1 MRDETPNPPPPHATG
16 RPGGGGPS
24 GPSGSAGQAGPN
36 AAGVP
41 GGYRDAGEGADL
53 AGPSGVILSEEELLD
68 WVDGKVSAQ
77 AGEALA
83 AASGRRGLASRVSQ
97 MQANRRVLQSLPIE
111 AAPADLAERVVQALE
126 REALLALSTASAASD
141 APIPIST
148 YVSPRQRTAR
158 APAWQ
163 PPAAIAAGLLLLI
176 GGVSYGTYLAMRP
189 TEPERLLAMGDG
201 TDGPNGPG
209 GPNAA
214 GGGAMAA
221 GSSRSGMPLVPGDPT
236 VMDGGGVGAALDRAG
251 AIDRAGGDPTS
262 TTVASGHE
270 QGTGD
275 AGHAGSPGAPTG
287 PLVARGVGEPGGEGG
302 MPEIGLDTDVPPM
315 VLAES
320 AAPASAPGL
329 GLAVAE
335 PEEID
340 AERALVLAR
349 EGRLAVRVRSASTRG
364 LALLEEPVGRV
375 WTLSPGMDEGVRESL
390 EAQRRR
396 AYAGVLA
403 LAAGDDAGPA
413 MASADVDRDRA
424 RLAML
429 MFGSIGPMAM
439 QPPTA
444 LVVAPPPSLAYTAD
458 LPDGTPALMSLRAS
472 LATRL
477 GARVDFVEVE
487 TPLAPLGSS
496 ASDAAARTLWWTQP
510 TPFWTARVRV
520 PVLIE
525 PVD

>member
-1 MRDETPNPPPPHATG
+1 M
-16 RPGGGGPS
+16 
-24 GPSGSAGQAGPN
+24 
-36 AAGVP
+36 P

-97 MQANRRVLQSLPIE
+97 MQANRRVLQSLPVE

-126 REALLALSTASAASD
+126 REALLALTTASAASD

-176 GGVSYGTYLAMRP
+176 GGVSYGTYLALRSS
-189 TEPERLLAMGDG
+189 EPERLLAMGDG
-201 TDGPNGPG
+201 TDGTR
-209 GPNAA
+209 AA
-214 GGGAMAA
+214 GENASSAGA
-221 GSSRSGMPLVPGDPT
+221 SRSGTPSVPGDPT
-236 VMDGGGVGAALDRAG
+236 VMAGGGVGAALDRAG
-251 AIDRAGGDPTS
+251 AIDRAVGAGGDPTS
-262 TTVASGHE
+262 TAVASGHSSE

-275 AGHAGSPGAPTG
+275 SAYGGNPGAPTG
-287 PLVARGVGEPGGEGG
+287 PMIARGAGAAEPGGMAVSGLRAEDGA
-302 MPEIGLDTDVPPM
+302 PKIGLDSDVPPM
-315 VLAES
+315 PMAAS
-320 AAPASAPGL
+320 AAPASAAGL
-329 GLAVAE
+329 GLAVAD
-335 PEEID
+335 PEDID

-364 LALLEEPVGRV
+364 LALLEEPAGRV
-375 WTLSPGMDEGVRESL
+375 WTLSPGMDDGVRESL

-403 LAAGDDAGPA
+403 LAAGEGAGPA
-413 MASADVDRDRA
+413 MASSDVDRDRA

-458 LPDGTPALMSLRAS
+458 LPDGTPALLSLRAS